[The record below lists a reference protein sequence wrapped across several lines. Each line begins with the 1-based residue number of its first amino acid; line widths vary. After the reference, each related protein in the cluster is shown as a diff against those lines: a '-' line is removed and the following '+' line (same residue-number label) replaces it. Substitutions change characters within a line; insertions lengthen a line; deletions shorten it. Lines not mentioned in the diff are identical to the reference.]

1 MVSGRRFI
9 VAVARAATVSARGRA
24 NAPRSRYLAPS
35 SETRARAAAR
45 PPVLATCKLPTCRLL
60 GSLGLTST
68 GRAFYDQVA
77 ADTGLR
83 LKNASIGCEWTRAK
97 MLDTMR
103 AKLLHTVNRDSMRV
117 QTMPAPL
124 TDRQA
129 EVLGF
134 VQARRRAGGIPPT
147 LDEICT
153 HFGFSSANAAR
164 EHLRLIQKKGYLQR
178 DFGKPRAIRV
188 ARSASRRET
197 DVVRVPLL
205 GRIPAG
211 EPCSAVEE
219 VEEILPLPRGQFR
232 GEKLFALRV
241 RGESMVGAGILDG
254 DVAVLDADREP
265 ADGSIA
271 AVVLDDEATL
281 KRLYRSK
288 GGLRLVAENPAF
300 LDRNIPRARLP
311 SVRVAGVFV
320 GLIRT
325 R

>member
-1 MVSGRRFI
+1 MRTRI
-9 VAVARAATVSARGRA
+9 V
-24 NAPRSRYLAPS
+24 
-35 SETRARAAAR
+35 
-45 PPVLATCKLPTCRLL
+45 PPT
-60 GSLGLTST
+60 
-68 GRAFYDQVA
+68 
-77 ADTGLR
+77 
-83 LKNASIGCEWTRAK
+83 
-97 MLDTMR
+97 
-103 AKLLHTVNRDSMRV
+103 
-117 QTMPAPL
+117 L

-134 VQARRRAGGIPPT
+134 VQARQRAGGLPPT

-178 DFGKPRAIRV
+178 AVGKPRAIRV
-188 ARSASRRET
+188 ARSASRRGT

-241 RGESMVGAGILDG
+241 HGESMIGAGIFDG
-254 DVAVLDADREP
+254 DIAVLDAERQ
-265 ADGSIA
+265 AVDGNIA

-281 KRLYRSK
+281 KRLFGSN

-300 LDRNIPRARLP
+300 FDRDIPRARLA

>member
-1 MVSGRRFI
+1 
-9 VAVARAATVSARGRA
+9 
-24 NAPRSRYLAPS
+24 
-35 SETRARAAAR
+35 
-45 PPVLATCKLPTCRLL
+45 
-60 GSLGLTST
+60 
-68 GRAFYDQVA
+68 
-77 ADTGLR
+77 
-83 LKNASIGCEWTRAK
+83 
-97 MLDTMR
+97 
-103 AKLLHTVNRDSMRV
+103 
-117 QTMPAPL
+117 MPAPL

-129 EVLGF
+129 EVLAF
-134 VQARRRAGGIPPT
+134 VQARQRVEGMPPT

-153 HFGFSSANAAR
+153 HFGFSSPNAAR
-164 EHLRLIQKKGYLQR
+164 EHLRLIQNKGYLER
-178 DFGKPRAIRV
+178 AVGKPRAIRI

-219 VEEILPLPRGQFR
+219 VEEILPLPRGRFR
-232 GEKLFALRV
+232 GERLFALRV
-241 RGESMVGAGILDG
+241 RGESMIGAGILDG
-254 DVAVLDADREP
+254 DVAVLDSHREP
-265 ADGSIA
+265 VNGSIA
-271 AVVLDDEATL
+271 AVVLDEEATL

-300 LDRNIPRARLP
+300 VDRNIPRARLG